1 MGIVDTFHSLPAFRV
16 SVFKFKR
23 KTITE
28 RPSLPTKVKKKNK
41 KKTKSFN
48 PLFYVEDNK
57 NLPHHLILYIYYQW
71 SEHSNW
77 SVEQ

>member
-23 KTITE
+23 KTITK
-28 RPSLPTKVKKKNK
+28 RPSLPTKVKKKK
-41 KKTKSFN
+41 PKSFN
-48 PLFYVEDNK
+48 PLFYVKDDK

-71 SEHSNW
+71 SGHSNW